1 MRDQIALR
9 QLGFNGE
16 KVGLVRSLGRLALE
30 DGSSILVE
38 APDVSEGTG
47 PVPAGRV
54 GDAIRELPLSV
65 QAALRPVTEMAR
77 TAVQQLR
84 EAGPDSVEIEF
95 GVDLATQAGAVI
107 ARSEASCH
115 LKVTV
120 AWQRESNNE
129 AR

>member
-1 MRDQIALR
+1 M
-9 QLGFNGE
+9 
-16 KVGLVRSLGRLALE
+16 
-30 DGSSILVE
+30 VE
-38 APDVSEGTG
+38 APDVSDG

-77 TAVQQLR
+77 TAVEQLR

-107 ARSEASCH
+107 ARSEARCH

-120 AWQRESNNE
+120 AWNRGSNDE
-129 AR
+129 TR

>member
-1 MRDQIALR
+1 MAELN
-9 QLGFNGE
+9 FNGE
-16 KVGLVRSLGRLALE
+16 RVGLVRSLARLALE

-38 APDVSEGTG
+38 APDVSEG
-47 PVPAGRV
+47 PVRAGRV

-77 TAVQQLR
+77 TAMQQLR

-120 AWQRESNNE
+120 AWQRESNE
-129 AR
+129 ETR